1 MGARGPD
8 QSASVEKELKQGV
21 LCQPFNRT
29 VQNDLGYYVVASRRP
44 RNPEVVQVMRDWLKR
59 QV

>member
-8 QSASVEKELKQGV
+8 QSAFVEKELKQGV

-29 VQNDLGYYVVASRRP
+29 VQNDLGYYVV
-44 RNPEVVQVMRDWLKR
+44 MRDWLKR